1 MDELTDE
8 QKAVLD
14 FERKWWKYQGAKEAA
29 MMYDLGLKPVRF
41 YQILGALIDNPAA
54 LAYDPVG
61 VNRMRR
67 LRDARRDERAAR

>member
-29 MMYDLGLKPVRF
+29 MMYGCGMLGGTSGLRVR
-41 YQILGALIDNPAA
+41 GAGSRGRTAQ
-54 LAYDPVG
+54 
-61 VNRMRR
+61 R
-67 LRDARRDERAAR
+67 